1 MRFLLGVI
9 LFVEMMLCRSFRLI
23 SSTSGSLSSHRLH
36 SMRSLT
42 TPVAIEGKPS
52 FELNHD
58 SKILLLGSCFATNM
72 ERKLSER
79 KFNVLSNPS
88 GISFNPISI
97 GTSIINM
104 FNQKEWTH
112 KDLVQDQVNPEL
124 VHSWDHHS
132 SFSGYYAEREDVLQ
146 RMNAA
151 NFRAHSFLTSDQGK
165 EKEKEAV
172 VFITLGTAKVHYLKD
187 KLKVVANC
195 HKQPSSTFEN
205 RILNAEEVEK
215 ILSSACILLDKMHD
229 NIKICFTVS
238 PVRHTKEGMTTN
250 LLSKS
255 TLICAVHNLIT
266 KHPDLNLSYFP
277 AYEMMMDE
285 LRDYKYYN
293 EKDLIHPSELAVDI
307 IFDRFAE
314 TYLSVD
320 SQALSS
326 DIMQIKRDC
335 DHRLTFHKS
344 EAAQKHLRAIENK
357 ILKVTR
363 KNPSLDFSQEREY
376 IRSMTIV

>member
-1 MRFLLGVI
+1 MKKNICVIVASRANYGRVKHLLK
-9 LFVEMMLCRSFRLI
+9 
-23 SSTSGSLSSHRLH
+23 
-36 SMRSLT
+36 
-42 TPVAIEGKPS
+42 AINE
-52 FELNHD
+52 
-58 SKILLLGSCFATNM
+58 
-72 ERKLSER
+72 
-79 KFNVLSNPS
+79 
-88 GISFNPISI
+88 
-97 GTSIINM
+97 
-104 FNQKEWTH
+104 
-112 KDLVQDQVNPEL
+112 
-124 VHSWDHHS
+124 
-132 SFSGYYAEREDVLQ
+132 
-146 RMNAA
+146 
-151 NFRAHSFLTSDQGK
+151 
-165 EKEKEAV
+165 
-172 VFITLGTAKVHYLKD
+172 
-187 KLKVVANC
+187 
-195 HKQPSSTFEN
+195 
-205 RILNAEEVEK
+205 
-215 ILSSACILLDKMHD
+215 
-229 NIKICFTVS
+229 
-238 PVRHTKEGMTTN
+238 
-250 LLSKS
+250 
-255 TLICAVHNLIT
+255 
-266 KHPDLNLSYFP
+266 HPDLNLSYFP